1 MRRHKWIAVVLLL
14 CVLLSACSAAVP
26 EAPAPTPTASPT
38 AEPPATPE
46 PTATPSPAPTATPE
60 STATPEPTA
69 TPAPTPAPPTAE
81 ELLRGMTLEAKVAQ
95 MFFVRCPDVGAKEM
109 LTDLQPGGLLLFSR
123 DFEGLTAEQIT
134 EKLSGYQ
141 AVMKLP
147 LLIGT
152 DEEGGTVVR
161 VSSNRQVAA
170 RSFWSPRALY
180 AQGGAELL
188 CRAEGSK
195 CDMLQALGIN
205 VNFAPVCDLSDDP
218 TAFMYD
224 RSLGLSA
231 EDTAGVITQL
241 VEVYTERKTGC
252 VLKHFPGYGNAAD
265 THEGVVFDDRPF
277 EDFESADL
285 LPFAAG
291 IEAGADC
298 VLVAHNIVPCV
309 DAEKPASLS
318 PAWHELLREKLGFEG
333 VIITDDLGMGAV
345 SDYTDNASA
354 AVEAVLAGNDMLC
367 CSNYAAQYPAVLAA
381 VQNGEIAESRI
392 DESVLR
398 ILRWK
403 LELGLIR

>member
-1 MRRHKWIAVVLLL
+1 MSVHKWIAVVLFL
-14 CVLLSACSAAVP
+14 CILFSACSTTVP
-26 EAPAPTPTASPT
+26 ETPAPTPPASPT
-38 AEPPATPE
+38 VEPTVTPEPTATPSPVPTATPE
-46 PTATPSPAPTATPE
+46 PTATPSP
-60 STATPEPTA
+60 
-69 TPAPTPAPPTAE
+69 TPALPTAE
-81 ELLRGMTLEAKVAQ
+81 ELLSGMTLEEKVAQ

-109 LTDLQPGGLLLFSR
+109 LTELQPGGLLLFAR
-123 DFEGLTAEQIT
+123 DFEGLTAEQIA

-147 LLIGT
+147 LLVGT

-180 AQGGAELL
+180 AHGGTDLV

-224 RSLGLSA
+224 RSIGLSA
-231 EDTAGVITQL
+231 EDTAKVITQL
-241 VEVYTERKTGC
+241 AEVYAEHNTGC

-265 THEGVVFDDRPF
+265 THEGVVYDDRPF

-367 CSNYAAQYPAVLAA
+367 CSDYAAQYPAALAA
-381 VQNGEIAESRI
+381 VQSGEIAESRI

-403 LELGLIR
+403 LELGLI